1 MRTVTT
7 IIKVSM
13 RMLIGFKPDKIQQ
26 HNIFSRCCNNSCGS
40 NNNSKLHSRLNLL
53 PNRIFHPLH
62 LDPRDV
68 ILPMIRRRRFTKLS
82 YCVMKLIR
90 MEKL

>member
-1 MRTVTT
+1 M
-7 IIKVSM
+7 KVSM

-26 HNIFSRCCNNSCGS
+26 HNIFSRCCKNSCGS
-40 NNNSKLHSRLNLL
+40 NNNSKLHFKLNLL
-53 PNRIFHPLH
+53 PNRIFHPLQ